1 MSIFSSSSSAT
12 AIVADYFGDE
22 FGLALPLP
30 PIKKTNVNAATTKPT
45 APVAATNSAAAAKV
59 LISSKNKNDER
70 APVLAPMFDGLHCFE
85 TFILPN

>member
-1 MSIFSSSSSAT
+1 MSIFSSSSSTT

-30 PIKKTNVNAATTKPT
+30 PIKKATDNAATNKPT
-45 APVAATNSAAAAKV
+45 APVAASNSAAAAKV
-59 LISSKNKNDER
+59 LISCRNKNER